1 MLKTKGAAESGVESW
16 IVFVLYST
24 IYHHLSNAN
33 PRLIPLGCLIGGHHL
48 SRFFISIYHS
58 SAEPAWFINQALLIR
73 WWWILLMKNWS
84 SQHDNWFHL
93 RNEEKY
99 QQICNL
105 VGGWPTPLKNDGLRQ
120 LGSLF
125 PTEWKN
131 KIHVPNHQPV
141 MVGHCSVYT
150 YASTPREFTL
160 LISDIHFNSS
170 SFVHIPRIFARTWVS
185 SVAKHSPLT
194 NHWFLFQILGSFD
207 VYSNHISM
215 TAGTIDHSQCKYV
228 CIVYMSKDL
237 HEEHISVMIKS

>member
-1 MLKTKGAAESGVESW
+1 
-16 IVFVLYST
+16 
-24 IYHHLSNAN
+24 
-33 PRLIPLGCLIGGHHL
+33 
-48 SRFFISIYHS
+48 
-58 SAEPAWFINQALLIR
+58 
-73 WWWILLMKNWS
+73 MKNWS
-84 SQHDNWFHL
+84 SQHDNWFRL

-105 VGGWPTPLKNDGLRQ
+105 VGGWPKWWTSSAGIIW
-120 LGSLF
+120 F

-170 SFVHIPRIFARTWVS
+170 SFVPIPRIFARTWVS

-237 HEEHISVMIKS
+237 HEEHISVMIKSYKKLWQPQKNAENPLTKKKNTYLWFSLSLSLSLS